1 MCSDW
6 YQQADSVDVCD
17 QPNCGHVDFSSH
29 PNSGHVDVSRK
40 LNSGHVDVARKPNFG
55 HVDVS
60 REPTITRISA
70 SKADLKL
77 KKASAEFFTPFA
89 FLRGSITMI
98 YQFFSDHGR
107 VPLIPALETN
117 TSKIFFLCN
126 FCTNLW
132 LLFKL

>member
-1 MCSDW
+1 LDTLIIVTTPTNS
-6 YQQADSVDVCD
+6 Y
-17 QPNCGHVDFSSH
+17 NFSSQ

-70 SKADLKL
+70 SKADLTL

-89 FLRGSITMI
+89 FLRGP
-98 YQFFSDHGR
+98 YR
-107 VPLIPALETN
+107 
-117 TSKIFFLCN
+117 
-126 FCTNLW
+126 
-132 LLFKL
+132 